1 MFVDRDERLA
11 YAVEAQQ
18 LRRITRVFGRDA
30 IDEAEQMQRAQR
42 YVGGVA
48 DWRRNDVKRRGRVL
62 LALREFEE
70 VGHETKGA
78 AVRSEAAIVP
88 RGWR

>member
-1 MFVDRDERLA
+1 
-11 YAVEAQQ
+11 
-18 LRRITRVFGRDA
+18 
-30 IDEAEQMQRAQR
+30 MQRAQR
-42 YVGGVA
+42 DIGGVA

-88 RGWR
+88 RGGR